1 MAGTRSLPSP
11 SVLRR
16 AHNIY
21 IDDLWKSDGW
31 GCTQWRGYSAQ
42 MLFWYGVAGAPYAGG
57 SDLADRYLAS
67 IVGKR
72 KISGV
77 PLAKLKLWKSANRL
91 VNDIRRETGMELVP
105 WLAQTRIDSAWERL
119 QQVYLIGPKIAS
131 WFLRDISFL
140 MDYRIDGGP
149 SRFSY
154 GQQRSS
160 EWFAS
165 LSLDVMK
172 YFVPI
177 DRWVFIGAK
186 KIGALR
192 PRSIRLT
199 VQGIQAN
206 RRNHLQ
212 AASEIVEFAQQRN
225 LDPRDLNAYWF
236 VVGSKWID
244 GNGKPPP

>member
-1 MAGTRSLPSP
+1 MVGANSHRQRVGTTSTGLSHWAQDC
-11 SVLRR
+11 VLV
-16 AHNIY
+16 
-21 IDDLWKSDGW
+21 S
-31 GCTQWRGYSAQ
+31 T
-42 MLFWYGVAGAPYAGG
+42 
-57 SDLADRYLAS
+57 RYQFPHGLS
-67 IVGKR
+67 HR
-72 KISGV
+72 
-77 PLAKLKLWKSANRL
+77 W
-91 VNDIRRETGMELVP
+91 
-105 WLAQTRIDSAWERL
+105 
-119 QQVYLIGPKIAS
+119 
-131 WFLRDISFL
+131 
-140 MDYRIDGGP
+140 GP

-172 YFVPI
+172 HFVPI

-236 VVGSKWID
+236 MVGSKWID

>member
-16 AHNIY
+16 LHNIY

-57 SDLADRYLAS
+57 SDFTDRYLAS

-105 WLAQTRIDSAWERL
+105 WLAQTSGGRTARGNDFNRFISLGPRL
-119 QQVYLIGPKIAS
+119 RLGFYEISVSSWTIAS
-131 WFLRDISFL
+131 MGGRHGFP
-140 MDYRIDGGP
+140 MDNSVVPNGLLV
-149 SRFSY
+149 S
-154 GQQRSS
+154 
-160 EWFAS
+160 AS
-165 LSLDVMK
+165 
-172 YFVPI
+172 
-177 DRWVFIGAK
+177 
-186 KIGALR
+186 
-192 PRSIRLT
+192 T
-199 VQGIQAN
+199 
-206 RRNHLQ
+206 
-212 AASEIVEFAQQRN
+212 
-225 LDPRDLNAYWF
+225 
-236 VVGSKWID
+236 
-244 GNGKPPP
+244 